1 MTSTTLPA
9 GVTRGSVCEPED
21 ADTGGGSVSMAGIL
35 AGRARTRQE
44 PRPAECV
51 TLHGACG
58 VRRQDL
64 GDRTAATGHLSA
76 GEVSFALLQ
85 VGREALLGVL
95 PLEQELLQLAL
106 DRERGLERDLGA
118 GLHRALD
125 APHGLGRLVRG
136 AELLGVRLHLVH
148 EL

>member
-9 GVTRGSVCEPED
+9 GVTRGSGWEPED
-21 ADTGGGSVSMAGIL
+21 ADTGGCSVSMAGIL

-51 TLHGACG
+51 TLHGALACG
-58 VRRQDL
+58 ARL
-64 GDRTAATGHLSA
+64 GARTTAAGRLSA
-76 GEVSFALLQ
+76 GEVSLALLQ
-85 VGREALLGVL
+85 VGGEALLGVL

-125 APHGLGRLVRG
+125 APHGPGRLVRG
-136 AELLGVRLHLVH
+136 AELLGVRLDL
-148 EL
+148 